1 MVPAGSRTAQAWTP
15 YGRSASSWTT
25 SVWPSCA
32 SSTVPSRSRVS
43 PGPSCRRAPAAGARR
58 TWSTASVALVDRLD
72 RLQRR
77 HPAASFPIAVVYK
90 YVDDS
95 GPFLAALITYYAFV
109 SLFPLLLLSSTILG
123 SVLAGNPELQQRLL
137 DSALSQ
143 LPVVGDQLG
152 EPQGLSGGTLA
163 VVVGVLGALYGGLGV
178 AQAVQHAMN
187 TAWTVPRNNR
197 PNPFLAR
204 GRSLLLLATAGL
216 AVIGTTALSTVGAG
230 GAGSLGMAVRALVLI
245 ASVVINAVV
254 FTFAFRLATSRRLT
268 VRDVLPGALTAAV
281 LWQLLQTFGVTYV
294 SRVMDSASAVNG
306 VFALVL
312 GLLAFLYLAS
322 VVGVLCVEI
331 NVVRVDRL
339 YPRALL
345 TPFTDAV
352 DLTPGDRRSYT
363 GKAKAERLKGFE
375 TVHVTFDERD
385 RDRDKDGAGG

>member
-1 MVPAGSRTAQAWTP
+1 M
-15 YGRSASSWTT
+15 
-25 SVWPSCA
+25 
-32 SSTVPSRSRVS
+32 
-43 PGPSCRRAPAAGARR
+43 
-58 TWSTASVALVDRLD
+58 DRLD

-77 HPAASFPIAVVYK
+77 HPAAGFPIAVVYK

-109 SLFPLLLLSSTILG
+109 SMFPLLLLSSTILG
-123 SVLAGNPELQQRLL
+123 AVLDGNPELQERLI

-143 LPVVGDQLG
+143 LPVVGEQLG
-152 EPQGLSGGTLA
+152 EPQGLSGGTLGA
-163 VVVGVLGALYGGLGV
+163 VVGILGALYGGLGV

-187 TAWTVPRNNR
+187 TAWNVPRNNR

-216 AVIGTTALSTVGAG
+216 TVIGTTALSTLGSGA
-230 GAGSLGMAVRALVLI
+230 AGSFGMVVQALVLV
-245 ASVVINAVV
+245 ASVLINAVV
-254 FTFAFRLATSRRLT
+254 FTFAFLLATTRELG
-268 VRDVLPGALTAAV
+268 VRDVLPGSLLAAV

-294 SRVMDSASAVNG
+294 SRVMESASAVNG

-312 GLLAFLYLAS
+312 GLLAFLYLAA
-322 VVGVLCVEI
+322 VAGVLCIEI
-331 NVVRVDRL
+331 NVVRVDKL

-375 TVHVTFDERD
+375 TVHVTFDERTPRPQPE
-385 RDRDKDGAGG
+385 RDGD

>member
-1 MVPAGSRTAQAWTP
+1 M
-15 YGRSASSWTT
+15 
-25 SVWPSCA
+25 
-32 SSTVPSRSRVS
+32 
-43 PGPSCRRAPAAGARR
+43 
-58 TWSTASVALVDRLD
+58 ALTDRLD

-77 HPAASFPIAVVYK
+77 HPVAGFPIAVVYK

-109 SLFPLLLLSSTILG
+109 SLFPLLLLSTTILG
-123 SVLAGNPELQQRLL
+123 TVLAGNPELQERLI

-152 EPQGLSGGTLA
+152 EPQGLGGGTLG
-163 VVVGVLGALYGGLGV
+163 VVVGILGALYGALGV
-178 AQAVQHAMN
+178 AQAVQHTMN
-187 TAWTVPRNNR
+187 TAWNVPRNNR

-204 GRSLLLLATAGL
+204 GRSLLLLATAGV
-216 AVIGTTALSTVGAG
+216 AVIGTTALSTLGAG
-230 GAGSLGMAVRALVLI
+230 AAGSLGMLVRALVLV
-245 ASVVINAVV
+245 ASVLVNALV
-254 FTFAFRLATSRRLT
+254 FTFAFRLATTRRLT
-268 VRDVLPGALTAAV
+268 VRDVLPGALLAAV

-312 GLLAFLYLAS
+312 GLLAFLYLAA
-322 VVGVLCVEI
+322 VFGVLCVEV
-331 NVVRVDRL
+331 NVVRVDKL

-345 TPFTDAV
+345 TPFTDDV

-375 TVHVTFDERD
+375 TVHVTFDPPD
-385 RDRDKDGAGG
+385 RTGD

>member
-1 MVPAGSRTAQAWTP
+1 MVDCG
-15 YGRSASSWTT
+15 
-25 SVWPSCA
+25 
-32 SSTVPSRSRVS
+32 
-43 PGPSCRRAPAAGARR
+43 
-58 TWSTASVALVDRLD
+58 VALVDRLD

-77 HPAASFPIAVVYK
+77 HRAAGFPIAVVYK

-95 GPFLAALITYYAFV
+95 GPFLSALITYYAFV
-109 SLFPLLLLSSTILG
+109 SLFPLLLLSSTIL
-123 SVLAGNPELQQRLL
+123 STVLAGNPELQERLL

-143 LPVVGDQLG
+143 LPVVGEQLG
-152 EPQGLSGGTLA
+152 EPEGFSGGTLG

-187 TAWTVPRNNR
+187 TAWNVPRNNR

-204 GRSLLLLATAGL
+204 GRSLLLLATAGV
-216 AVIGTTALSTVGAG
+216 AVIGTTALSTLGTG
-230 GAGSLGMAVRALVLI
+230 SAGSLGMVLRTLALV
-245 ASVVINAVV
+245 ASVLVNALV
-254 FTFAFRLATSRRLT
+254 FVFAFRLATTRRLT
-268 VRDVLPGALTAAV
+268 VRQVLPGAVLAAV

-312 GLLAFLYLAS
+312 GLLAFLYLAA
-322 VVGVLCVEI
+322 VAGVLCVEV

-375 TVHVTFDERD
+375 TVHVTFDPPKRD
-385 RDRDKDGAGG
+385 DG

>member
-1 MVPAGSRTAQAWTP
+1 M
-15 YGRSASSWTT
+15 
-25 SVWPSCA
+25 
-32 SSTVPSRSRVS
+32 
-43 PGPSCRRAPAAGARR
+43 
-58 TWSTASVALVDRLD
+58 DRLD

-77 HPAASFPIAVVYK
+77 HPAAGFPIAVVYK

-109 SLFPLLLLSSTILG
+109 SMFPLLLLSSTILG
-123 SVLAGNPELQQRLL
+123 TVLAGNPELQERLL

-143 LPVVGDQLG
+143 LPVVGEQLG
-152 EPQGLSGGTLA
+152 EPQGLSGGTLG
-163 VVVGVLGALYGGLGV
+163 VVVGILGALYGGLGV

-187 TAWTVPRNNR
+187 TAWNVPRNNR

-216 AVIGTTALSTVGAG
+216 TVIGTTALSTLGSGV
-230 GAGSLGMAVRALVLI
+230 AGSLGMLLQVLVLV
-245 ASVVINAVV
+245 ASVLINAVV
-254 FTFAFRLATSRRLT
+254 FTFAFILATTRKLG
-268 VRDVLPGALTAAV
+268 VRDVLPGSLLAAV

-312 GLLAFLYLAS
+312 GLLAFLYLAA
-322 VVGVLCVEI
+322 VAGVLCIEI
-331 NVVRVDRL
+331 NVVRVDKL

-352 DLTPGDRRSYT
+352 ELTPGDRRSYT

-375 TVHVTFDERD
+375 TVHVTFDEPEPERKRD
-385 RDRDKDGAGG
+385 DD

>member
-1 MVPAGSRTAQAWTP
+1 
-15 YGRSASSWTT
+15 
-25 SVWPSCA
+25 
-32 SSTVPSRSRVS
+32 
-43 PGPSCRRAPAAGARR
+43 
-58 TWSTASVALVDRLD
+58 VALADRLD

-77 HPAASFPIAVVYK
+77 HPAAGFPIAVVYK

-95 GPFLAALITYYAFV
+95 GPYLAALITYYAFV
-109 SLFPLLLLSSTILG
+109 SMFPLLLLSSTILG
-123 SVLAGNPELQQRLL
+123 HVLAGNPELQQRLIE
-137 DSALSQ
+137 SALSQ
-143 LPVVGDQLG
+143 FPVVGDQLG
-152 EPQGLSGGTLA
+152 EPRGLSGGTLG
-163 VVVGVLGALYGGLGV
+163 VVIGVLGALYGGLGV

-187 TAWTVPRNNR
+187 TAWAVPRNNR

-204 GRSLLLLATAGL
+204 GRSLLLLSSAGT
-216 AVIGTTALSTVGAG
+216 AVIGTTALSALGANG
-230 GAGSLGMAVRALVLI
+230 TGSLGVVVRTLVLV
-245 ASVVINAVV
+245 ASVLINAVV
-254 FTFAFRLATSRRLT
+254 FVFAFRLATSRHLT
-268 VRDVLPGALTAAV
+268 VREVLPGALTAAV

-294 SRVMDSASAVNG
+294 NHVIGSASAVNG

-322 VVGVLCVEI
+322 VVAVLCVEI

-363 GKAKAERLKGFE
+363 GQAKAERQKGFE

-385 RDRDKDGAGG
+385 RDRDAHDGPGG